1 MKTPM
6 QTAAA
11 CAAAKFKA
19 GRGKAWKW
27 TTLRDEIIDAECM
40 DQVRAAH
47 YSGGT
52 ATSAMI
58 MEFRDAFAA
67 AVAKIGFER

>member
-6 QTAAA
+6 QAAA
-11 CAAAKFKA
+11 QRAANEFKG
-19 GRGKAWKW
+19 GRGKDWPW

-40 DQVRAAH
+40 DQIRAAH
-47 YSGGT
+47 FSGGT

-58 MEFRDAFAA
+58 MEFRDAFVAA
-67 AVAKIGFER
+67 IAKIGFER